1 MYKLRMLALLAAA
14 TIGGLAA
21 CDNDAKI
28 ASHNLSQDADNFK
41 IPRRAVFYNGIT
53 GEYLLSVE
61 GFCSITKDSQDKQL
75 ELICKDDKG
84 QYKKHFLGISDNV
97 TYFSEQMVAT
107 DASAYHYKVTFKP
120 QMIFKDVDVK
130 VSSGS

>member
-1 MYKLRMLALLAAA
+1 MYKLRILALLAAA
-14 TIGGLAA
+14 TLGLAA

-41 IPRRAVFYNGIT
+41 IPRRTVFYNGIT

-120 QMIFKDVDVK
+120 QMIFKDVDVI

>member
-41 IPRRAVFYNGIT
+41 IPRRTVFYNGIT

>member
-1 MYKLRMLALLAAA
+1 MYKFRMLALVAVA
-14 TIGGLAA
+14 TLGLAA

-41 IPRRAVFYNGIT
+41 IPRRTVFYNGIT